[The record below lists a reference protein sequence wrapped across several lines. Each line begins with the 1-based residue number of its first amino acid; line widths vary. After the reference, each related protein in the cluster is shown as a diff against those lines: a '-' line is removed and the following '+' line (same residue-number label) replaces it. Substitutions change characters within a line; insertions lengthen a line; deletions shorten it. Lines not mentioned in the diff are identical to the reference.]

1 LGHHQGGHDYVGD
14 WDKTMPAE
22 AGKGG

>member
-1 LGHHQGGHDYVGD
+1 LGHDQGGHEYVGD
-14 WDKTMPAE
+14 WDKTMFAE